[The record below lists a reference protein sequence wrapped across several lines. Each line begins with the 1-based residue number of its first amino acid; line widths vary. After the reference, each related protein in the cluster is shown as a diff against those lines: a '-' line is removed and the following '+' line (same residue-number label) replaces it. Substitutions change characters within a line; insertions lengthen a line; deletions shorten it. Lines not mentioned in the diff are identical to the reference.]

1 MLAKMYPVR
10 RFWTHPG
17 TGSIPNG
24 KGVKAPSFT
33 HLSKSPSRQQPWSV
47 LIQLEAEMETIIRK
61 NENRN
66 NKNAKHFAGP
76 GFEVVVISVGILAP
90 FLNLLSKFCFIS
102 YIIKL

>member
-1 MLAKMYPVR
+1 M
-10 RFWTHPG
+10 HPG

-24 KGVKAPSFT
+24 NGVKAPSFT

-47 LIQLEAEMETIIRK
+47 LIQLEAEIETIIRK

-66 NKNAKHFAGP
+66 NKNAKHFAGL

-90 FLNLLSKFCFIS
+90 FMDLLSKFNYFM
-102 YIIKL
+102 YIVKL